1 MVMIAKLTRQFIV
14 VTAVG
19 IGLGLPATASFA
31 QASLAKQATPKDA
44 RIWAGKIHQN
54 YPLAALRDNAEGSVR
69 LMVSVDT
76 EGRVSKCFVTQSS
89 GHEALDKAA
98 CDGMVEFA
106 IFDPARDDM
115 GRPVAGSYA
124 TVITYKFRTEPPV
137 PVAPTPPA
145 TTI

>member
-1 MVMIAKLTRQFIV
+1 MFAKLMRQFIRMM
-14 VTAVG
+14 ALA
-19 IGLGLPATASFA
+19 IGLGLAATTSFA
-31 QASLAKQATPKDA
+31 QASLAKRPTPKP

-54 YPLAALRDNAEGSVR
+54 YSLAALRDNAEGSVK

-76 EGRVSKCFVTQSS
+76 KGRVSKCFVTQSS

-106 IFDPARDDM
+106 MFDPARDAA
-115 GRPVAGSYA
+115 GRPVGGSYA
-124 TVITYKFRTEPPV
+124 TVITYRFRTEPPV
-137 PVAPTPPA
+137 PAAPIPSA

>member
-1 MVMIAKLTRQFIV
+1 MIAELTRQFVMV
-14 VTAVG
+14 VCGV
-19 IGLGLPATASFA
+19 GLGLATTTSFA
-31 QASLAKQATPKDA
+31 QASLAKQAMPKDT

-54 YPLAALRDNAEGSVR
+54 YPLAAMRDNAQGSVR
-69 LMVSVDT
+69 LVVSVDP

-98 CDGMVEFA
+98 CDGMVQFA
-106 IFDPARDDM
+106 LFDPARDDM

-124 TVITYKFRTEPPV
+124 TVITYRLKTQSPV
-137 PVAPTPPA
+137 PAAPTPPA